1 MVRHCFTLDQQQ
13 KITKSK
19 CITDKGYAVL
29 EESNSDNIINAVA
42 GEGIFD
48 ITLGLS
54 EKDRMTATASKGHD
68 ASEIMFREA
77 NEGAV
82 EVHNFSSSA
91 SITTIH
97 SKNVSDSK
105 SVATQKMLAK
115 LVFSIATSKV
125 TSNGSDKKEMDEEEG
140 SDYKEGPAK
149 KTEVEIKGMQML
161 TRG

>member
-54 EKDRMTATASKGHD
+54 EKERKTATASKGHD

-77 NEGAV
+77 KEGAV

-91 SITTIH
+91 SITLYI
-97 SKNVSDSK
+97 
-105 SVATQKMLAK
+105 QRM
-115 LVFSIATSKV
+115 
-125 TSNGSDKKEMDEEEG
+125 
-140 SDYKEGPAK
+140 
-149 KTEVEIKGMQML
+149 
-161 TRG
+161 